1 MNTPFAALAA
11 VAGACAALAG
21 CAGYQPRPLDPQAEA
36 AAFEARAIGPGP
48 WRLAALQD
56 EAAHRHPEAALAAA
70 RLQAADAAA
79 RAAGARPSPAL
90 SASAQQN
97 RSAAPG
103 TPAWTYGLGLDLPM
117 ETAGKRELRA
127 ARAAWLARAAQQAQA
142 EALWH
147 IRSRTR
153 EAYLAAYPLER
164 ETLERA
170 ALQQALAD
178 DSERRLAAGMIGSG
192 EALQARLAAR
202 QAQLA
207 AQEALRRR
215 DEGRRRL
222 AASLGLPAQ
231 ALDAARLP
239 FDDLGPT
246 ALPEPAALATA
257 ARGALQTRPDV
268 LAALADYEASQAAL
282 QIEIARQYP
291 DLAIGPGYSWD
302 AGALKWSLGLALSLP
317 VFDRNQGP
325 IAEAKAR
332 REEAAAA
339 FRGVQEQAMA
349 EIADS
354 QAAYGQARRQLDLA
368 ARIAA
373 DQGARLHAAT
383 AAFEAGAIDRP
394 ALLAARLEASA
405 ADAAL
410 TESTLDAHRAAGRV
424 EDALR
429 RPLPSAPTKAQP

>member
-1 MNTPFAALAA
+1 
-11 VAGACAALAG
+11 
-21 CAGYQPRPLDPQAEA
+21 
-36 AAFEARAIGPGP
+36 
-48 WRLAALQD
+48 
-56 EAAHRHPEAALAAA
+56 
-70 RLQAADAAA
+70 
-79 RAAGARPSPAL
+79 
-90 SASAQQN
+90 
-97 RSAAPG
+97 
-103 TPAWTYGLGLDLPM
+103 
-117 ETAGKRELRA
+117 
-127 ARAAWLARAAQQAQA
+127 
-142 EALWH
+142 
-147 IRSRTR
+147 
-153 EAYLAAYPLER
+153 
-164 ETLERA
+164 
-170 ALQQALAD
+170 
-178 DSERRLAAGMIGSG
+178 MIGSG

-302 AGALKWSLGLALSLP
+302 AGALKWSLGIALSLP